1 MILNDKVYLGD
12 TLLDLGEANGVT
24 LEYSISDP
32 ADMAA
37 IFTPGSWTVN
47 LPKSAVNLQ
56 AFGFMTEPGSTTD
69 APHKEHPCMVIR
81 NGVPLFDSG
90 KLTVIDVTDTI
101 NVVITWNTNE
111 RLTELSG
118 RKLRDLAITKVMRW
132 DPATFEASEDND
144 FKWVAETGYKQAG
157 ADGIMNYNARGF
169 RPAVKASYLL
179 AALLPGLTIGQAY
192 WNRLENVWLM
202 LPTTN
207 GNDTIDAALTY
218 RGYGAYSNYV
228 PVLNVRDVMRNFKEY
243 GTISATYDL
252 LINQSSP
259 SNPFSGLYI
268 PKDGRY
274 RIFGYIRTSSSAGGS
289 ELYNGKFRLMLNL
302 SYDRDENGALV
313 ENYENLYYS
322 EYPINSNNVFDVT
335 VDLQAGDV
343 VTIFNSY
350 QLTNATISGDIAID
364 LNEVATENTDTGY
377 LLDYP
382 IRENLPDVGCIE
394 FITALFSM
402 VALQAQTSGTAVK
415 VFSIDDVIGA
425 TDAIDISPYIN
436 DRDSR
441 QLEYSHGLT
450 ADNVLS
456 YVDETDAIHFAANTY
471 NKTVNKV
478 VELPFASG
486 RDMALYRRDEDGRF
500 EFVGE
505 DTAMALARSG
515 TASIRVV
522 NDHINDIFTRTV
534 TVSVFGFGGL
544 DWATLYGTYWQG
556 YKGVFADNQRVVKYN
571 AVIPESFV
579 RTLDFSKPVHDGVN
593 RYLLMKVSEYTYTG
607 ACTLMM
613 ALLDGVEVSGG
624 VLENVILA
632 DVAVPLLFD
641 VNVEA
646 LYNPSLV
653 GTGKLIRELTE
664 TVGALPAGAEI
675 AVDLGTGEAKK
686 WKPTFHD
693 HPNKAV
699 IDSLTQGHLD
709 VLSHFSVEEGR
720 IKVNTDL
727 WSTGEVSAYGA
738 GTGTGGGT
746 VGSLGGLANVGLW
759 ADEVPASDRIMVQL
773 AGATHWSSMLLSE
786 IVGLDTVAL
795 GAYLSTNNYAT
806 QSYVST
812 KIAELVGTAPTTLD
826 TLNELAAALGNDPN
840 FATSMSTLIG
850 TKWTQDNTKI
860 ANWDSA
866 YNALHSHANK
876 TELDGITSTLIN
888 NWNLAFTNNHTHPNK
903 TIIDSLTQANLDV
916 LAKLSIVDGNLKV
929 DTNLW
934 STGEVSAYGAGIGTG
949 GGGLIT
955 SVLGSAGLGG
965 SYLDSDLTNTFN
977 AYTINLINTNL
988 TGALGRIGALETSTP
1003 NVSWGTPTA
1012 QYSPLTINSVTRNLS
1027 VDGHT
1032 HSSFLDLELKNI
1044 QGGDINHRLELGYSG
1059 RDYINW
1065 YEYGGLWK
1073 FIQRQ
1078 GSIETELLQINPVN
1092 ILYKGNA
1099 IWHAGNDGAGS
1110 GLDADLL
1117 RGVAPSN
1124 LAVLSA
1130 TKLATSRTIWGQSFN
1145 GEWDVSGAITGA
1157 TTGSFSSSVSAPLF
1171 DTSNGSLF
1179 SNPFWGTLIKLGS
1192 GISFDLGVVD
1202 SLANAIAGVPTG
1214 TNNFYFVGNVGIGT
1228 SSPSY
1233 KLDVNGTLRTTGA
1246 AYLNSTLAVT
1256 GTSTLTGLLTANGGI
1271 NATTGTFSSYVTAQR
1286 FYTGYDSGQA
1296 NSISCSNWFRS
1307 NGSSGWYNDTYGAGI
1322 NSDTANIVRTYSTNK
1337 FKVYNTESDSIGTNG
1352 GIVAKSVG
1360 NDYNVAAFQ
1369 ALGNGSANTVF
1380 PTIGFHQPGLYASS
1394 IQLRSGGNFYF
1405 YQQGASGLA
1414 NINAQVGTFSSD
1426 VNSNGSGNFA
1436 VNVSAGNAL
1445 FATGRI
1451 FTGFDANIP
1460 NSISCSNWFRSS
1472 GATGWYNDTYGGG
1485 VYMDDATYVKV
1496 YGSKSFWVNGNIVA
1510 TGEVTAYSASDLR
1523 LKTEVTTLKDSL
1535 RIIELLNPVSY
1546 KWNSTAKELNP
1557 LKSSETDYGL
1567 IAQELECVMPELVH
1581 SIYDG
1586 QYKSV
1591 DYIKIMP
1598 HLICAIK
1605 QLKMEIDNLKKTYY

>member
-47 LPKSAVNLQ
+47 LPKSAVNLR

-132 DPATFEASEDND
+132 DPSTFETSEDND

-207 GNDTIDAALTY
+207 GNEDIDAALTY
-218 RGYGAYSNYV
+218 RGYGAYSNYD

-243 GTISATYDL
+243 GTIAATYDL

-478 VELPFASG
+478 VELPFSSG

-515 TASIRVV
+515 TASIRVI
-522 NDHINDIFTRTV
+522 NDHISDSTTRTV

-571 AVIPESFV
+571 AVLPESFV

-613 ALLDGVEVSGG
+613 AMLDGVEVAGG
-624 VLENVILA
+624 PLENVILA
-632 DVAVPLLFD
+632 DVAVPLLFN

-693 HPNKAV
+693 HSNKAFLDLIDQGLSKTSDVVHNSV
-699 IDSLTQGHLD
+699 ICPGAVVAGALNGTPPDDLPVATGLLYGVVKLD
-709 VLSHFSVEEGR
+709 DVTIKLNTITGKIYAVASGGTSVTWGTEVAGQSVEL
-720 IKVNTDL
+720 N
-727 WSTGEVSAYGA
+727 
-738 GTGTGGGT
+738 
-746 VGSLGGLANVGLW
+746 VGSVIKSLA
-759 ADEVPASDRIMVQL
+759 L
-773 AGATHWSSMLLSE
+773 A
-786 IVGLDTVAL
+786 
-795 GAYLSTNNYAT
+795 
-806 QSYVST
+806 
-812 KIAELVGTAPTTLD
+812 
-826 TLNELAAALGNDPN
+826 
-840 FATSMSTLIG
+840 
-850 TKWTQDNTKI
+850 
-860 ANWDSA
+860 
-866 YNALHSHANK
+866 
-876 TELDGITSTLIN
+876 
-888 NWNLAFTNNHTHPNK
+888 
-903 TIIDSLTQANLDV
+903 
-916 LAKLSIVDGNLKV
+916 
-929 DTNLW
+929 
-934 STGEVSAYGAGIGTG
+934 
-949 GGGLIT
+949 
-955 SVLGSAGLGG
+955 
-965 SYLDSDLTNTFN
+965 
-977 AYTINLINTNL
+977 
-988 TGALGRIGALETSTP
+988 
-1003 NVSWGTPTA
+1003 
-1012 QYSPLTINSVTRNLS
+1012 
-1027 VDGHT
+1027 GHT
-1032 HSSFLDLELKNI
+1032 HSQYLTAITKTMVEAVLTGIITSHQHNYLPIN
-1044 QGGDINHRLELGYSG
+1044 GGNLTGPL
-1059 RDYINW
+1059 
-1065 YEYGGLWK
+1065 
-1073 FIQRQ
+1073 
-1078 GSIETELLQINPVN
+1078 T
-1092 ILYKGNA
+1092 ILTHTA
-1099 IWHAGNDGAGS
+1099 WHAGNDGTGS

-1117 RGVAPSN
+1117 DGQHGSFYFNRNTLFNANNVDYNAVNYEIGHGVTTQPIHLPN
-1124 LAVLSA
+1124 Y
-1130 TKLATSRTIWGQSFN
+1130 
-1145 GEWDVSGAITGA
+1145 TGA
-1157 TTGSFSSSVSAPLF
+1157 VNAP
-1171 DTSNGSLF
+1171 
-1179 SNPFWGTLIKLGS
+1179 
-1192 GISFDLGVVD
+1192 
-1202 SLANAIAGVPTG
+1202 
-1214 TNNFYFVGNVGIGT
+1214 
-1228 SSPSY
+1228 
-1233 KLDVNGTLRTTGA
+1233 
-1246 AYLNSTLAVT
+1246 
-1256 GTSTLTGLLTANGGI
+1256 
-1271 NATTGTFSSYVTAQR
+1271 FSSYGQMIHFDGNSFFPFRIA
-1286 FYTGYDSGQA
+1286 FDYTGRMFFQGAGYKPNGPY
-1296 NSISCSNWFRS
+1296 NYS
-1307 NGSSGWYNDTYGAGI
+1307 NGTPWLEFFHSGNSNKKTVDWSAKNVYATGVYSDGPVVAGALNGTPPDDLPVATSSLFGVVKTGLSLNNNAGVVNLNGRHYTTTTLYSDSAVRDITAEIPIGAGSLLHTEAMSLQLPFLPSSTTKTVTGNILI
-1322 NSDTANIVRTYSTNK
+1322 NPTTWAGTGLNVTFLN
-1337 FKVYNTESDSIGTNG
+1337 NGTNY
-1352 GIVAKSVG
+1352 VAFITNYS
-1360 NDYNVAAFQ
+1360 
-1369 ALGNGSANTVF
+1369 GS
-1380 PTIGFHQPGLYASS
+1380 TI
-1394 IQLRSGGNFYF
+1394 
-1405 YQQGASGLA
+1405 
-1414 NINAQVGTFSSD
+1414 T
-1426 VNSNGSGNFA
+1426 
-1436 VNVSAGNAL
+1436 
-1445 FATGRI
+1445 
-1451 FTGFDANIP
+1451 
-1460 NSISCSNWFRSS
+1460 
-1472 GATGWYNDTYGGG
+1472 
-1485 VYMDDATYVKV
+1485 
-1496 YGSKSFWVNGNIVA
+1496 
-1510 TGEVTAYSASDLR
+1510 
-1523 LKTEVTTLKDSL
+1523 KD
-1535 RIIELLNPVSY
+1535 
-1546 KWNSTAKELNP
+1546 
-1557 LKSSETDYGL
+1557 G
-1567 IAQELECVMPELVH
+1567 
-1581 SIYDG
+1581 
-1586 QYKSV
+1586 
-1591 DYIKIMP
+1591 IKITVM
-1598 HLICAIK
+1598 AK
-1605 QLKMEIDNLKKTYY
+1605 QTV

>member
-1 MILNDKVYLGD
+1 MIINDKVYLGD

-90 KLTVIDVTDTI
+90 KLTVIDVTDNI

-132 DPATFEASEDND
+132 DPATFETSEDND

-157 ADGIMNYNARGF
+157 RDGIMNYNARGF

-179 AALLPGLTIGQAY
+179 AALLPGLTIGQTY
-192 WNRLENVWLM
+192 WNRFENVWFM

-207 GNDTIDAALTY
+207 GNDAIDAALTY
-218 RGYGAYSNYV
+218 RGYGAYSNYD

-243 GTISATYDL
+243 GTIATTYDL

-259 SNPFSGLYI
+259 TNPFSGLYI

-274 RIFGYIRTSSSAGGS
+274 RIFGYLRTSSSAGGS

-335 VDLQAGDV
+335 ADLQAGDV

-522 NDHINDIFTRTV
+522 NDHISDSATRTV

-571 AVIPESFV
+571 AVLPESFV

-613 ALLDGVEVSGG
+613 AMLDGVEVAGG
-624 VLENVILA
+624 PLENVILA
-632 DVAVPLLFD
+632 DVAVPLLFN

-693 HPNKAV
+693 HSNKAFLDLIDQGLSKTSDVVHNSV
-699 IDSLTQGHLD
+699 ICPGPVVAGALNGIAPDDLPVATGLLYGVVKLD
-709 VLSHFSVEEGR
+709 DVTIKLNTVTGKIYAVASGGTSVSWGAEVAGQSVELNVGSA
-720 IKVNTDL
+720 IKSLALAGHTHSQYLTAITKAMVEAVL
-727 WSTGEVSAYGA
+727 TGNITTHTHSQYLLSSAY
-738 GTGTGGGT
+738 
-746 VGSLGGLANVGLW
+746 
-759 ADEVPASDRIMVQL
+759 
-773 AGATHWSSMLLSE
+773 
-786 IVGLDTVAL
+786 
-795 GAYLSTNNYAT
+795 
-806 QSYVST
+806 
-812 KIAELVGTAPTTLD
+812 TA
-826 TLNELAAALGNDPN
+826 A
-840 FATSMSTLIG
+840 
-850 TKWTQDNTKI
+850 
-860 ANWDSA
+860 
-866 YNALHSHANK
+866 
-876 TELDGITSTLIN
+876 
-888 NWNLAFTNNHTHPNK
+888 
-903 TIIDSLTQANLDV
+903 DV
-916 LAKLSIVDGNLKV
+916 LAKM
-929 DTNLW
+929 
-934 STGEVSAYGAGIGTG
+934 
-949 GGGLIT
+949 
-955 SVLGSAGLGG
+955 
-965 SYLDSDLTNTFN
+965 LT
-977 AYTINLINTNL
+977 
-988 TGALGRIGALETSTP
+988 
-1003 NVSWGTPTA
+1003 V
-1012 QYSPLTINSVTRNLS
+1012 
-1027 VDGHT
+1027 
-1032 HSSFLDLELKNI
+1032 
-1044 QGGDINHRLELGYSG
+1044 
-1059 RDYINW
+1059 
-1065 YEYGGLWK
+1065 
-1073 FIQRQ
+1073 
-1078 GSIETELLQINPVN
+1078 
-1092 ILYKGNA
+1092 
-1099 IWHAGNDGAGS
+1099 DGAGS
-1110 GLDADLL
+1110 GLDADTLDTYHITSLL
-1117 RGVAPSN
+1117 RNAGSVFNQNANLIDIMTSAYFQSGGTNLPVGHGNGWVQTFNESQIFIGNSLNEIWYRKSRTDTWYKLWTSLNSN
-1124 LAVLSA
+1124 LKTVDWNAKDLKCVNTIADGAVVAGALNG
-1130 TKLATSRTIWGQSFN
+1130 TLPNDLPVATSSVFG
-1145 GEWDVSGAITGA
+1145 VVKTGA
-1157 TTGSFSSSVSAPLF
+1157 SINNNAGLVNINGRHYTTVTTYTDSAVREITAEIALGTGSMANGTLDQIQLSFAPL
-1171 DTSNGSLF
+1171 TTTRGL
-1179 SNPFWGTLIKLGS
+1179 T
-1192 GISFDLGVVD
+1192 
-1202 SLANAIAGVPTG
+1202 ANVIATNTG
-1214 TNNFYFVGNVGIGT
+1214 VGIGL
-1228 SSPSY
+1228 
-1233 KLDVNGTLRTTGA
+1233 KLSFRKD
-1246 AYLNSTLAVT
+1246 T
-1256 GTSTLTGLLTANGGI
+1256 GTGRWYI
-1271 NATTGTFSSYVTAQR
+1271 M
-1286 FYTGYDSGQA
+1286 
-1296 NSISCSNWFRS
+1296 I
-1307 NGSSGWYNDTYGAGI
+1307 YND
-1322 NSDTANIVRTYSTNK
+1322 
-1337 FKVYNTESDSIGTNG
+1337 
-1352 GIVAKSVG
+1352 
-1360 NDYNVAAFQ
+1360 
-1369 ALGNGSANTVF
+1369 
-1380 PTIGFHQPGLYASS
+1380 
-1394 IQLRSGGNFYF
+1394 
-1405 YQQGASGLA
+1405 
-1414 NINAQVGTFSSD
+1414 
-1426 VNSNGSGNFA
+1426 
-1436 VNVSAGNAL
+1436 
-1445 FATGRI
+1445 
-1451 FTGFDANIP
+1451 
-1460 NSISCSNWFRSS
+1460 S
-1472 GATGWYNDTYGGG
+1472 GATITRDG
-1485 VYMDDATYVKV
+1485 
-1496 YGSKSFWVNGNIVA
+1496 I
-1510 TGEVTAYSASDLR
+1510 
-1523 LKTEVTTLKDSL
+1523 
-1535 RIIELLNPVSY
+1535 LL
-1546 KWNSTAKELNP
+1546 
-1557 LKSSETDYGL
+1557 
-1567 IAQELECVMPELVH
+1567 
-1581 SIYDG
+1581 SIRG
-1586 QYKSV
+1586 QQTV
-1591 DYIKIMP
+1591 
-1598 HLICAIK
+1598 
-1605 QLKMEIDNLKKTYY
+1605 

>member
-179 AALLPGLTIGQAY
+179 AALLPGLTIGQTY

-218 RGYGAYSNYV
+218 RGYGAYSNYD

-289 ELYNGKFRLMLNL
+289 ELYNGKFRLMLSL
-302 SYDRDENGALV
+302 SYDRDENGVLV

-364 LNEVATENTDTGY
+364 LNEVATENADTGY

-415 VFSIDDVIGA
+415 VFSIDDVISA

-522 NDHINDIFTRTV
+522 NDHISDSTTRTV
-534 TVSVFGFGGL
+534 TVSVFGSGGL

-613 ALLDGVEVSGG
+613 ALLDGVEVAGG
-624 VLENVILA
+624 PLENVILA
-632 DVAVPLLFD
+632 DVAVPLLFN

-646 LYNPSLV
+646 LYNSSLV

-664 TVGALPAGAEI
+664 TVGVLPAGAEI

-693 HPNKAV
+693 HSNKAFLDLIDQGLSKTSDVVHNSV
-699 IDSLTQGHLD
+699 ICPGPVVAGALNGIAPDDLPVATGLLYGVVKLD
-709 VLSHFSVEEGR
+709 DVTIKLNTVTGKIYSV
-720 IKVNTDL
+720 
-727 WSTGEVSAYGA
+727 A
-738 GTGTGGGT
+738 TGG
-746 VGSLGGLANVGLW
+746 
-759 ADEVPASDRIMVQL
+759 
-773 AGATHWSSMLLSE
+773 
-786 IVGLDTVAL
+786 
-795 GAYLSTNNYAT
+795 
-806 QSYVST
+806 
-812 KIAELVGTAPTTLD
+812 
-826 TLNELAAALGNDPN
+826 
-840 FATSMSTLIG
+840 TS
-850 TKWTQDNTKI
+850 
-860 ANWDSA
+860 
-866 YNALHSHANK
+866 
-876 TELDGITSTLIN
+876 
-888 NWNLAFTNNHTHPNK
+888 
-903 TIIDSLTQANLDV
+903 
-916 LAKLSIVDGNLKV
+916 
-929 DTNLW
+929 
-934 STGEVSAYGAGIGTG
+934 
-949 GGGLIT
+949 
-955 SVLGSAGLGG
+955 
-965 SYLDSDLTNTFN
+965 
-977 AYTINLINTNL
+977 
-988 TGALGRIGALETSTP
+988 
-1003 NVSWGTPTA
+1003 VSWGSEVA
-1012 QYSPLTINSVTRNLS
+1012 GQSVELNVGS
-1027 VDGHT
+1027 VIKSLALAGHT
-1032 HSSFLDLELKNI
+1032 HSQYLTAITKTMVEAVLTGIITSHQHNYLPIN
-1044 QGGDINHRLELGYSG
+1044 GGNLTGPL
-1059 RDYINW
+1059 
-1065 YEYGGLWK
+1065 
-1073 FIQRQ
+1073 
-1078 GSIETELLQINPVN
+1078 T
-1092 ILYKGNA
+1092 ILTHTA
-1099 IWHAGNDGAGS
+1099 WHAGNDGTGS
-1110 GLDADLL
+1110 GLDADTLDTYHETSFPRIISTSNNLNSITRTGMYIVSDGAYNIPSGATALGAHVVHYNWDANAAVQMYYNWADDRVWTRRKIGSSVWNGWILL
-1117 RGVAPSN
+1117 WNSSNSN
-1124 LAVLSA
+1124 LKTVDWNAKNVYA
-1130 TKLATSRTIWGQSFN
+1130 TGVYSDGPVVAGALNGTPPDDLPVATSSLFGVIKTGLSLHNNAGVVNLN
-1145 GEWDVSGAITGA
+1145 GRHYTTTTLYSDSAVRDITAEIALG
-1157 TTGSFSSSVSAPLF
+1157 TGSMANGTLDQIQLSFAPL
-1171 DTSNGSLF
+1171 TTTRGL
-1179 SNPFWGTLIKLGS
+1179 T
-1192 GISFDLGVVD
+1192 
-1202 SLANAIAGVPTG
+1202 ANVIATNTG
-1214 TNNFYFVGNVGIGT
+1214 VGIGL
-1228 SSPSY
+1228 
-1233 KLDVNGTLRTTGA
+1233 KLSFRKDTGTGRWYIMIYNDSGA
-1246 AYLNSTLAVT
+1246 AVT
-1256 GTSTLTGLLTANGGI
+1256 RDGILLSI
-1271 NATTGTFSSYVTAQR
+1271 R
-1286 FYTGYDSGQA
+1286 GQ
-1296 NSISCSNWFRS
+1296 
-1307 NGSSGWYNDTYGAGI
+1307 
-1322 NSDTANIVRTYSTNK
+1322 
-1337 FKVYNTESDSIGTNG
+1337 
-1352 GIVAKSVG
+1352 
-1360 NDYNVAAFQ
+1360 Q
-1369 ALGNGSANTVF
+1369 TV
-1380 PTIGFHQPGLYASS
+1380 
-1394 IQLRSGGNFYF
+1394 
-1405 YQQGASGLA
+1405 
-1414 NINAQVGTFSSD
+1414 
-1426 VNSNGSGNFA
+1426 
-1436 VNVSAGNAL
+1436 
-1445 FATGRI
+1445 
-1451 FTGFDANIP
+1451 
-1460 NSISCSNWFRSS
+1460 
-1472 GATGWYNDTYGGG
+1472 
-1485 VYMDDATYVKV
+1485 
-1496 YGSKSFWVNGNIVA
+1496 
-1510 TGEVTAYSASDLR
+1510 
-1523 LKTEVTTLKDSL
+1523 
-1535 RIIELLNPVSY
+1535 
-1546 KWNSTAKELNP
+1546 
-1557 LKSSETDYGL
+1557 
-1567 IAQELECVMPELVH
+1567 
-1581 SIYDG
+1581 
-1586 QYKSV
+1586 
-1591 DYIKIMP
+1591 
-1598 HLICAIK
+1598 
-1605 QLKMEIDNLKKTYY
+1605 

>member
-1 MILNDKVYLGD
+1 MILNDKVYIGD

-24 LEYSISDP
+24 LEYAISDP

-90 KLTVIDVTDTI
+90 KLTIIDVTDTI

-144 FKWVAETGYKQAG
+144 FKWVTETGYKQAG

-179 AALLPGLTIGQAY
+179 AALLPGLTIGQTY
-192 WNRLENVWLM
+192 WNRLENIWLM

-218 RGYGAYSNYV
+218 RGYGAYSNYD
-228 PVLNVRDVMRNFKEY
+228 PVLNVRDVMRNFKQY
-243 GTISATYDL
+243 GTIAATYDL

-415 VFSIDDVIGA
+415 VFSIDDVISA

-436 DRDSR
+436 DRNGR

-456 YVDETDAIHFAANTY
+456 YADETDAIHFAANTY

-505 DTAMALARSG
+505 DTAMALAHSG
-515 TASIRVV
+515 TASIRVI
-522 NDHINDIFTRTV
+522 NDHISDSTTRTV

-544 DWATLYGTYWQG
+544 DWATLYGTFWQG

-571 AVIPESFV
+571 AVVPESFV

-593 RYLLMKVSEYTYTG
+593 RYLLMTVSDYTYTG

-613 ALLDGVEVSGG
+613 ALLDGVVVAGG
-624 VLENVILA
+624 PLENVILA
-632 DVAVPLLFD
+632 DVAVPLLFN

-693 HPNKAV
+693 HPNKPFLDLIDQGLSKTSDVVHNSVICPGAV
-699 IDSLTQGHLD
+699 VAGALNGTPPDDLPVATGSLYGVVKLD
-709 VLSHFSVEEGR
+709 DVTIKLNTVTGKIYSVASGGTSVTWGTEVAGQSVEL
-720 IKVNTDL
+720 N
-727 WSTGEVSAYGA
+727 
-738 GTGTGGGT
+738 
-746 VGSLGGLANVGLW
+746 VGSVIKSLA
-759 ADEVPASDRIMVQL
+759 L
-773 AGATHWSSMLLSE
+773 A
-786 IVGLDTVAL
+786 
-795 GAYLSTNNYAT
+795 
-806 QSYVST
+806 
-812 KIAELVGTAPTTLD
+812 
-826 TLNELAAALGNDPN
+826 
-840 FATSMSTLIG
+840 
-850 TKWTQDNTKI
+850 
-860 ANWDSA
+860 
-866 YNALHSHANK
+866 
-876 TELDGITSTLIN
+876 
-888 NWNLAFTNNHTHPNK
+888 
-903 TIIDSLTQANLDV
+903 
-916 LAKLSIVDGNLKV
+916 
-929 DTNLW
+929 
-934 STGEVSAYGAGIGTG
+934 
-949 GGGLIT
+949 
-955 SVLGSAGLGG
+955 
-965 SYLDSDLTNTFN
+965 
-977 AYTINLINTNL
+977 
-988 TGALGRIGALETSTP
+988 
-1003 NVSWGTPTA
+1003 
-1012 QYSPLTINSVTRNLS
+1012 
-1027 VDGHT
+1027 GHT
-1032 HSSFLDLELKNI
+1032 HSQYLTAITKAMVEAVLTGIITSHQHNYMPI
-1044 QGGDINHRLELGYSG
+1044 SGGNFTNPITVLGHTVW
-1059 RDYINW
+1059 N
-1065 YEYGGLWK
+1065 
-1073 FIQRQ
+1073 
-1078 GSIETELLQINPVN
+1078 
-1092 ILYKGNA
+1092 
-1099 IWHAGNDGAGS
+1099 AGNDGSGS
-1110 GLDADLL
+1110 GLDADTLDTYHETAFPRIMSTSTNLNDLSRTGMYTVSNGAYNIPSGATALGAHVVHYDWDANAAVQMYYNWADDRVWTRRKIGSSVWNGWILL
-1117 RGVAPSN
+1117 WNASNSN
-1124 LAVLSA
+1124 LKTVDWAAKNVYATGVYSDGAVTAGAANGTPPDDLPV
-1130 TKLATSRTIWGQSFN
+1130 ATSSVYGVVKIDGTTIKIDAN
-1145 GEWDVSGAITGA
+1145 GRIYAGIVNINGRHYTTTTVYSDSAVREITAELALG
-1157 TTGSFSSSVSAPLF
+1157 TGSMA
-1171 DTSNGSLF
+1171 
-1179 SNPFWGTLIKLGS
+1179 
-1192 GISFDLGVVD
+1192 
-1202 SLANAIAGVPTG
+1202 
-1214 TNNFYFVGNVGIGT
+1214 
-1228 SSPSY
+1228 
-1233 KLDVNGTLRTTGA
+1233 NGTLDQIQLSFAPLTTTRG
-1246 AYLNSTLAVT
+1246 
-1256 GTSTLTGLLTANGGI
+1256 LTANVI
-1271 NATTGTFSSYVTAQR
+1271 ATNTGAGMGLKLSFRKDAGVGRWYIMI
-1286 FYTGYDSGQA
+1286 YNDSGA
-1296 NSISCSNWFRS
+1296 AVTRDGILISIR
-1307 NGSSGWYNDTYGAGI
+1307 G
-1322 NSDTANIVRTYSTNK
+1322 
-1337 FKVYNTESDSIGTNG
+1337 
-1352 GIVAKSVG
+1352 
-1360 NDYNVAAFQ
+1360 Q
-1369 ALGNGSANTVF
+1369 Q
-1380 PTIGFHQPGLYASS
+1380 TI
-1394 IQLRSGGNFYF
+1394 
-1405 YQQGASGLA
+1405 
-1414 NINAQVGTFSSD
+1414 
-1426 VNSNGSGNFA
+1426 
-1436 VNVSAGNAL
+1436 
-1445 FATGRI
+1445 
-1451 FTGFDANIP
+1451 
-1460 NSISCSNWFRSS
+1460 
-1472 GATGWYNDTYGGG
+1472 
-1485 VYMDDATYVKV
+1485 
-1496 YGSKSFWVNGNIVA
+1496 
-1510 TGEVTAYSASDLR
+1510 
-1523 LKTEVTTLKDSL
+1523 
-1535 RIIELLNPVSY
+1535 
-1546 KWNSTAKELNP
+1546 
-1557 LKSSETDYGL
+1557 
-1567 IAQELECVMPELVH
+1567 
-1581 SIYDG
+1581 
-1586 QYKSV
+1586 
-1591 DYIKIMP
+1591 
-1598 HLICAIK
+1598 
-1605 QLKMEIDNLKKTYY
+1605 

>member
-132 DPATFEASEDND
+132 DPATFETSEDND

-179 AALLPGLTIGQAY
+179 AALLPGLTIGQTY

-218 RGYGAYSNYV
+218 RGYGAYSNYD
-228 PVLNVRDVMRNFKEY
+228 PVLNVRDVMRNFKQY

-522 NDHINDIFTRTV
+522 NDHISDSATRTV

-613 ALLDGVEVSGG
+613 ALLDGVEVAGG
-624 VLENVILA
+624 PLENVILA
-632 DVAVPLLFD
+632 DVAVPLLFN

-693 HPNKAV
+693 HSNKAFLDLIDQGLSKTSDVVHNSV
-699 IDSLTQGHLD
+699 ICPGPVVAGALNGIAPDDLPVATGLLYGVVKLDDVTIKLNTLTGKIYA
-709 VLSHFSVEEGR
+709 VAS
-720 IKVNTDL
+720 
-727 WSTGEVSAYGA
+727 
-738 GTGTGGGT
+738 GGT
-746 VGSLGGLANVGLW
+746 S
-759 ADEVPASDRIMVQL
+759 
-773 AGATHWSSMLLSE
+773 
-786 IVGLDTVAL
+786 
-795 GAYLSTNNYAT
+795 
-806 QSYVST
+806 
-812 KIAELVGTAPTTLD
+812 
-826 TLNELAAALGNDPN
+826 
-840 FATSMSTLIG
+840 
-850 TKWTQDNTKI
+850 
-860 ANWDSA
+860 
-866 YNALHSHANK
+866 
-876 TELDGITSTLIN
+876 
-888 NWNLAFTNNHTHPNK
+888 
-903 TIIDSLTQANLDV
+903 
-916 LAKLSIVDGNLKV
+916 
-929 DTNLW
+929 
-934 STGEVSAYGAGIGTG
+934 
-949 GGGLIT
+949 
-955 SVLGSAGLGG
+955 
-965 SYLDSDLTNTFN
+965 
-977 AYTINLINTNL
+977 
-988 TGALGRIGALETSTP
+988 
-1003 NVSWGTPTA
+1003 VSWGTEVAGQTVE
-1012 QYSPLTINSVTRNLS
+1012 LNVGSVIKSLALA
-1027 VDGHT
+1027 GHT
-1032 HSSFLDLELKNI
+1032 HSQYLTAITKAMVEAVLTGIITSHQHNYLPIN
-1044 QGGDINHRLELGYSG
+1044 GGNLTGPL
-1059 RDYINW
+1059 
-1065 YEYGGLWK
+1065 
-1073 FIQRQ
+1073 
-1078 GSIETELLQINPVN
+1078 T
-1092 ILYKGNA
+1092 ILTHTA
-1099 IWHAGNDGAGS
+1099 WHAGNDGTGS

-1117 RGVAPSN
+1117 DGLQKDAYMRYEGWINNPGYNANTMAGNTMGFTYANNAPYVGPIINIESGGYNLEINAQYNNDSLIAYRVKNADSGTWNTWRSFYNSANANSKTIDWNAKDLKCVNTIADGAVVAGALNGTPPDD
-1124 LAVLSA
+1124 LPV
-1130 TKLATSRTIWGQSFN
+1130 ATSSLFGVIKTGLSLRNNAGVVNLN
-1145 GEWDVSGAITGA
+1145 GRHYTTTTVYTDSAVREITAEIALG
-1157 TTGSFSSSVSAPLF
+1157 TGSMA
-1171 DTSNGSLF
+1171 
-1179 SNPFWGTLIKLGS
+1179 
-1192 GISFDLGVVD
+1192 
-1202 SLANAIAGVPTG
+1202 
-1214 TNNFYFVGNVGIGT
+1214 
-1228 SSPSY
+1228 
-1233 KLDVNGTLRTTGA
+1233 NGTLDQIQLSFAPLTTTRG
-1246 AYLNSTLAVT
+1246 
-1256 GTSTLTGLLTANGGI
+1256 LTANVI
-1271 NATTGTFSSYVTAQR
+1271 ATDTGAGMGLKLSFRKDAG
-1286 FYTGYDSGQA
+1286 TGRWYIMIYNDSGA
-1296 NSISCSNWFRS
+1296 SVTRDGILLSIR
-1307 NGSSGWYNDTYGAGI
+1307 G
-1322 NSDTANIVRTYSTNK
+1322 
-1337 FKVYNTESDSIGTNG
+1337 
-1352 GIVAKSVG
+1352 
-1360 NDYNVAAFQ
+1360 Q
-1369 ALGNGSANTVF
+1369 Q
-1380 PTIGFHQPGLYASS
+1380 TI
-1394 IQLRSGGNFYF
+1394 
-1405 YQQGASGLA
+1405 
-1414 NINAQVGTFSSD
+1414 
-1426 VNSNGSGNFA
+1426 
-1436 VNVSAGNAL
+1436 
-1445 FATGRI
+1445 
-1451 FTGFDANIP
+1451 
-1460 NSISCSNWFRSS
+1460 
-1472 GATGWYNDTYGGG
+1472 
-1485 VYMDDATYVKV
+1485 
-1496 YGSKSFWVNGNIVA
+1496 
-1510 TGEVTAYSASDLR
+1510 
-1523 LKTEVTTLKDSL
+1523 
-1535 RIIELLNPVSY
+1535 
-1546 KWNSTAKELNP
+1546 
-1557 LKSSETDYGL
+1557 
-1567 IAQELECVMPELVH
+1567 
-1581 SIYDG
+1581 
-1586 QYKSV
+1586 
-1591 DYIKIMP
+1591 
-1598 HLICAIK
+1598 
-1605 QLKMEIDNLKKTYY
+1605 

>member
-12 TLLDLGEANGVT
+12 MLLDLGEANGVT

-132 DPATFEASEDND
+132 DPATFETSEDND
-144 FKWVAETGYKQAG
+144 FKWVTETGYKQAG

-169 RPAVKASYLL
+169 RPAVKTSYLL
-179 AALLPGLTIGQAY
+179 ASLLPGLTIGQTY

-218 RGYGAYSNYV
+218 RGYGAYSNYD
-228 PVLNVRDVMRNFKEY
+228 PVLNVRDVMRNFKQY

-274 RIFGYIRTSSSAGGS
+274 RIFGYIRTSSSAGGA

-364 LNEVATENTDTGY
+364 LNEVATENADTGY

-394 FITALFSM
+394 FITAMFSM

-415 VFSIDDVIGA
+415 VFSIDDVISA

-456 YVDETDAIHFAANTY
+456 YADETDAIHFAANTY

-522 NDHINDIFTRTV
+522 NDHISDSTTRTV

-613 ALLDGVEVSGG
+613 ALLDGVEVAGG
-624 VLENVILA
+624 PLENVILA

-646 LYNPSLV
+646 LYNPSLI

-693 HPNKAV
+693 HSNKAFLDLIDQGLSKTSDVVHNSV
-699 IDSLTQGHLD
+699 ICPGAVVAGALNGIAPDDLPVATGLLYGVVKLD
-709 VLSHFSVEEGR
+709 DVTIKLNTVTGKIYSVA
-720 IKVNTDL
+720 
-727 WSTGEVSAYGA
+727 S
-738 GTGTGGGT
+738 GGT
-746 VGSLGGLANVGLW
+746 S
-759 ADEVPASDRIMVQL
+759 
-773 AGATHWSSMLLSE
+773 
-786 IVGLDTVAL
+786 
-795 GAYLSTNNYAT
+795 
-806 QSYVST
+806 
-812 KIAELVGTAPTTLD
+812 
-826 TLNELAAALGNDPN
+826 
-840 FATSMSTLIG
+840 
-850 TKWTQDNTKI
+850 
-860 ANWDSA
+860 
-866 YNALHSHANK
+866 
-876 TELDGITSTLIN
+876 
-888 NWNLAFTNNHTHPNK
+888 
-903 TIIDSLTQANLDV
+903 
-916 LAKLSIVDGNLKV
+916 
-929 DTNLW
+929 
-934 STGEVSAYGAGIGTG
+934 
-949 GGGLIT
+949 
-955 SVLGSAGLGG
+955 
-965 SYLDSDLTNTFN
+965 
-977 AYTINLINTNL
+977 
-988 TGALGRIGALETSTP
+988 
-1003 NVSWGTPTA
+1003 VSWGA
-1012 QYSPLTINSVTRNLS
+1012 EVAGQSVELNVGS
-1027 VDGHT
+1027 VIKSLALAGHT
-1032 HSSFLDLELKNI
+1032 HSQYLTAITKTMVEAVLTGTITSHQHNYMPLS
-1044 QGGDINHRLELGYSG
+1044 GGNFTNPITVLGHTV
-1059 RDYINW
+1059 W
-1065 YEYGGLWK
+1065 
-1073 FIQRQ
+1073 
-1078 GSIETELLQINPVN
+1078 T
-1092 ILYKGNA
+1092 
-1099 IWHAGNDGAGS
+1099 AGNDGAGS
-1110 GLDADLL
+1110 GLDADMLDGQQGDSYY
-1117 RGVAPSN
+1117 RIN
-1124 LAVLSA
+1124 L
-1130 TKLATSRTIWGQSFN
+1130 G
-1145 GEWDVSGAITGA
+1145 
-1157 TTGSFSSSVSAPLF
+1157 
-1171 DTSNGSLF
+1171 
-1179 SNPFWGTLIKLGS
+1179 NPT
-1192 GISFDLGVVD
+1192 D
-1202 SLANAIAGVPTG
+1202 NA
-1214 TNNFYFVGNVGIGT
+1214 
-1228 SSPSY
+1228 
-1233 KLDVNGTLRTTGA
+1233 
-1246 AYLNSTLAVT
+1246 
-1256 GTSTLTGLLTANGGI
+1256 GLLPNGLQYI
-1271 NATTGTFSSYVTAQR
+1271 
-1286 FYTGYDSGQA
+1286 
-1296 NSISCSNWFRS
+1296 
-1307 NGSSGWYNDTYGAGI
+1307 
-1322 NSDTANIVRTYSTNK
+1322 
-1337 FKVYNTESDSIGTNG
+1337 
-1352 GIVAKSVG
+1352 
-1360 NDYNVAAFQ
+1360 
-1369 ALGNGSANTVF
+1369 
-1380 PTIGFHQPGLYASS
+1380 
-1394 IQLRSGGNFYF
+1394 
-1405 YQQGASGLA
+1405 
-1414 NINAQVGTFSSD
+1414 
-1426 VNSNGSGNFA
+1426 
-1436 VNVSAGNAL
+1436 SAGNAGFGGDL
-1445 FATGRI
+1445 PATIEGTVANFNGFSKTGQALGFKLLVPTSVDKSLYYNSYYNAFRGWVKLYDTQNCNKKTIDWSAKNVYATGVYSDGPVVAGALNGTPPDDLPVATSSLFGVIKTGLSLYNNAGVVNLNGRHYTAVTTYTDAACRTI
-1451 FTGFDANIP
+1451 SAEIPIGTGTIANGETISIQLTGFPVSTVKAPTGNIIANAGTWAGVGMKVSFAKGGTNWIAFVT
-1460 NSISCSNWFRSS
+1460 NDLGASVTKDGISIS
-1472 GATGWYNDTYGGG
+1472 
-1485 VYMDDATYVKV
+1485 
-1496 YGSKSFWVNGNIVA
+1496 VN
-1510 TGEVTAYSASDLR
+1510 ASQ
-1523 LKTEVTTLKDSL
+1523 T
-1535 RIIELLNPVSY
+1535 I
-1546 KWNSTAKELNP
+1546 
-1557 LKSSETDYGL
+1557 
-1567 IAQELECVMPELVH
+1567 
-1581 SIYDG
+1581 
-1586 QYKSV
+1586 
-1591 DYIKIMP
+1591 
-1598 HLICAIK
+1598 
-1605 QLKMEIDNLKKTYY
+1605 

>member
-101 NVVITWNTNE
+101 NVVITWNTNA

-157 ADGIMNYNARGF
+157 ADGVMNYNARGF
-169 RPAVKASYLL
+169 RPAVKVSYLL

-207 GNDTIDAALTY
+207 GNEAIDAALTY
-218 RGYGAYSNYV
+218 RGYGAYSNYD
-228 PVLNVRDVMRNFKEY
+228 PVLNVRDVMRNFKQY
-243 GTISATYDL
+243 GTIAATYDL

-415 VFSIDDVIGA
+415 VFSIDDVINS
-425 TDAIDISPYIN
+425 TEAIDISPYIN
-436 DRDSR
+436 DRNGR

-478 VELPFASG
+478 VELPFSSG

-515 TASIRVV
+515 TASVRVI
-522 NDHINDIFTRTV
+522 NDHISDSTTRTV

-607 ACTLMM
+607 ACTLMV

-641 VNVEA
+641 VNIEA

-653 GTGKLIRELTE
+653 GTGKLIRELAE

-693 HPNKAV
+693 HPNKPFLDLVDQGLSKTSDVVHNSV
-699 IDSLTQGHLD
+699 ICPGPIVAGALNGIAPADLPVATGLLYGVVKLD
-709 VLSHFSVEEGR
+709 DVTIKLNTVTGKIYSVA
-720 IKVNTDL
+720 
-727 WSTGEVSAYGA
+727 S
-738 GTGTGGGT
+738 GGT
-746 VGSLGGLANVGLW
+746 S
-759 ADEVPASDRIMVQL
+759 
-773 AGATHWSSMLLSE
+773 
-786 IVGLDTVAL
+786 
-795 GAYLSTNNYAT
+795 
-806 QSYVST
+806 
-812 KIAELVGTAPTTLD
+812 
-826 TLNELAAALGNDPN
+826 
-840 FATSMSTLIG
+840 
-850 TKWTQDNTKI
+850 
-860 ANWDSA
+860 
-866 YNALHSHANK
+866 
-876 TELDGITSTLIN
+876 
-888 NWNLAFTNNHTHPNK
+888 
-903 TIIDSLTQANLDV
+903 
-916 LAKLSIVDGNLKV
+916 
-929 DTNLW
+929 
-934 STGEVSAYGAGIGTG
+934 
-949 GGGLIT
+949 
-955 SVLGSAGLGG
+955 
-965 SYLDSDLTNTFN
+965 
-977 AYTINLINTNL
+977 
-988 TGALGRIGALETSTP
+988 
-1003 NVSWGTPTA
+1003 VSWGTEVA
-1012 QYSPLTINSVTRNLS
+1012 GQSVELNVGS
-1027 VDGHT
+1027 VIKSLALAGHT
-1032 HSSFLDLELKNI
+1032 HSQYLTAITKTMVEAVLTGVITSHQHNYLPI
-1044 QGGDINHRLELGYSG
+1044 SGGNLTGPL
-1059 RDYINW
+1059 
-1065 YEYGGLWK
+1065 
-1073 FIQRQ
+1073 
-1078 GSIETELLQINPVN
+1078 T
-1092 ILYKGNA
+1092 ILTHTA
-1099 IWHAGNDGAGS
+1099 WHAGNDGAGS
-1110 GLDADLL
+1110 GLDADTLDTYHENAFPRIMSTSNNLNDLTRTGMYTISSGAYNIPSGATALGAQVVHYNWDANAAVQMYYNWADDRVWTRRKVGSSVWNGWILL
-1117 RGVAPSN
+1117 WNASNSN
-1124 LAVLSA
+1124 LKTVDWSAKDLKCVNTFADGAVVAGALNG
-1130 TKLATSRTIWGQSFN
+1130 TPPDDLPVATSSLFGVIKTGLSLKNNAGVVNLN
-1145 GEWDVSGAITGA
+1145 GRHYTTVSTYTDAAVREITAELALG
-1157 TTGSFSSSVSAPLF
+1157 TGSMANGALDQIQLSFAPL
-1171 DTSNGSLF
+1171 
-1179 SNPFWGTLIKLGS
+1179 
-1192 GISFDLGVVD
+1192 
-1202 SLANAIAGVPTG
+1202 
-1214 TNNFYFVGNVGIGT
+1214 
-1228 SSPSY
+1228 
-1233 KLDVNGTLRTTGA
+1233 TTTRG
-1246 AYLNSTLAVT
+1246 
-1256 GTSTLTGLLTANGGI
+1256 LTANVI
-1271 NATTGTFSSYVTAQR
+1271 ATNTGAGMGLKLSFR
-1286 FYTGYDSGQA
+1286 KDSGTGRWY
-1296 NSISCSNWFRS
+1296 IMI
-1307 NGSSGWYNDTYGAGI
+1307 YND
-1322 NSDTANIVRTYSTNK
+1322 
-1337 FKVYNTESDSIGTNG
+1337 
-1352 GIVAKSVG
+1352 
-1360 NDYNVAAFQ
+1360 
-1369 ALGNGSANTVF
+1369 
-1380 PTIGFHQPGLYASS
+1380 
-1394 IQLRSGGNFYF
+1394 
-1405 YQQGASGLA
+1405 
-1414 NINAQVGTFSSD
+1414 
-1426 VNSNGSGNFA
+1426 
-1436 VNVSAGNAL
+1436 
-1445 FATGRI
+1445 
-1451 FTGFDANIP
+1451 
-1460 NSISCSNWFRSS
+1460 S
-1472 GATGWYNDTYGGG
+1472 GA
-1485 VYMDDATYVKV
+1485 A
-1496 YGSKSFWVNGNIVA
+1496 
-1510 TGEVTAYSASDLR
+1510 VTRDG
-1523 LKTEVTTLKDSL
+1523 
-1535 RIIELLNPVSY
+1535 ILL
-1546 KWNSTAKELNP
+1546 
-1557 LKSSETDYGL
+1557 
-1567 IAQELECVMPELVH
+1567 
-1581 SIYDG
+1581 SIRG
-1586 QYKSV
+1586 QQT
-1591 DYIKIMP
+1591 I
-1598 HLICAIK
+1598 
-1605 QLKMEIDNLKKTYY
+1605 

>member
-90 KLTVIDVTDTI
+90 KLTIIDVTDTI

-179 AALLPGLTIGQAY
+179 AALLPGLTIGQTY
-192 WNRLENVWLM
+192 WNRLENIWLM

-207 GNDTIDAALTY
+207 GNETIDAALTY
-218 RGYGAYSNYV
+218 RGYGAYSNYD

-243 GTISATYDL
+243 GTIAATYDL

-415 VFSIDDVIGA
+415 VFSIDDVINS
-425 TDAIDISPYIN
+425 TEAIDISPYIN
-436 DRDSR
+436 DRNGR

-515 TASIRVV
+515 TASIRVI
-522 NDHINDIFTRTV
+522 NDHISDSTTRTV

-556 YKGVFADNQRVVKYN
+556 YKGVFADNQRVVRYN
-571 AVIPESFV
+571 AVVSESFV

-593 RYLLMKVSEYTYTG
+593 RYLLMSVSDYTYTG

-693 HPNKAV
+693 HPNKPFLDLIDQGLSKTSDVVHNSVICPGAV
-699 IDSLTQGHLD
+699 VAGALNGIAPDDLPVATGLLYGVVKLD
-709 VLSHFSVEEGR
+709 DVTIKLNPVTGKIYSVA
-720 IKVNTDL
+720 
-727 WSTGEVSAYGA
+727 S
-738 GTGTGGGT
+738 GGT
-746 VGSLGGLANVGLW
+746 S
-759 ADEVPASDRIMVQL
+759 
-773 AGATHWSSMLLSE
+773 
-786 IVGLDTVAL
+786 
-795 GAYLSTNNYAT
+795 
-806 QSYVST
+806 
-812 KIAELVGTAPTTLD
+812 
-826 TLNELAAALGNDPN
+826 
-840 FATSMSTLIG
+840 
-850 TKWTQDNTKI
+850 
-860 ANWDSA
+860 
-866 YNALHSHANK
+866 
-876 TELDGITSTLIN
+876 
-888 NWNLAFTNNHTHPNK
+888 
-903 TIIDSLTQANLDV
+903 
-916 LAKLSIVDGNLKV
+916 
-929 DTNLW
+929 
-934 STGEVSAYGAGIGTG
+934 
-949 GGGLIT
+949 
-955 SVLGSAGLGG
+955 
-965 SYLDSDLTNTFN
+965 
-977 AYTINLINTNL
+977 
-988 TGALGRIGALETSTP
+988 
-1003 NVSWGTPTA
+1003 VSWGTEVA
-1012 QYSPLTINSVTRNLS
+1012 GQSVELNVGS
-1027 VDGHT
+1027 VIKSLALAGHT
-1032 HSSFLDLELKNI
+1032 HSQYLTAITKTMVEAVLTGTITSHQHKYLPIN
-1044 QGGDINHRLELGYSG
+1044 GGNLTGPL
-1059 RDYINW
+1059 
-1065 YEYGGLWK
+1065 
-1073 FIQRQ
+1073 
-1078 GSIETELLQINPVN
+1078 T
-1092 ILYKGNA
+1092 ILTHTA
-1099 IWHAGNDGAGS
+1099 WHAGNDGTGS

-1117 RGVAPSN
+1117 DGIQGNIYFAYRGSFTSLSNANDMTDMGMWLNTTGNGNGNTNFPAQYGYIQTFSRGVENYSRWQMSVDDTGDNIHIRAEW
-1124 LAVLSA
+1124 AG
-1130 TKLATSRTIWGQSFN
+1130 TWGGWKKLWHS
-1145 GEWDVSGAITGA
+1145 
-1157 TTGSFSSSVSAPLF
+1157 
-1171 DTSNGSLF
+1171 
-1179 SNPFWGTLIKLGS
+1179 
-1192 GISFDLGVVD
+1192 
-1202 SLANAIAGVPTG
+1202 ANANLKTVDWNAKNLYATGVYSDGPVVAGA
-1214 TNNFYFVGNVGIGT
+1214 
-1228 SSPSY
+1228 
-1233 KLDVNGTLRTTGA
+1233 LNGTLPDDLPIA
-1246 AYLNSTLAVT
+1246 
-1256 GTSTLTGLLTANGGI
+1256 TSSMFGVIKTGLSLNNNAGVVNLNGRHYTTVSTYTDAAVREITAEITLGTGSMANGTLDQIQLSFAPLTTTRGLTANVI
-1271 NATTGTFSSYVTAQR
+1271 ATNTGAGMGLKLSFRKDAG
-1286 FYTGYDSGQA
+1286 TGRWYIMIYNDSGA
-1296 NSISCSNWFRS
+1296 SVTRDGILISIR
-1307 NGSSGWYNDTYGAGI
+1307 G
-1322 NSDTANIVRTYSTNK
+1322 
-1337 FKVYNTESDSIGTNG
+1337 
-1352 GIVAKSVG
+1352 
-1360 NDYNVAAFQ
+1360 Q
-1369 ALGNGSANTVF
+1369 Q
-1380 PTIGFHQPGLYASS
+1380 TI
-1394 IQLRSGGNFYF
+1394 
-1405 YQQGASGLA
+1405 
-1414 NINAQVGTFSSD
+1414 
-1426 VNSNGSGNFA
+1426 
-1436 VNVSAGNAL
+1436 
-1445 FATGRI
+1445 
-1451 FTGFDANIP
+1451 
-1460 NSISCSNWFRSS
+1460 
-1472 GATGWYNDTYGGG
+1472 
-1485 VYMDDATYVKV
+1485 
-1496 YGSKSFWVNGNIVA
+1496 
-1510 TGEVTAYSASDLR
+1510 
-1523 LKTEVTTLKDSL
+1523 
-1535 RIIELLNPVSY
+1535 
-1546 KWNSTAKELNP
+1546 
-1557 LKSSETDYGL
+1557 
-1567 IAQELECVMPELVH
+1567 
-1581 SIYDG
+1581 
-1586 QYKSV
+1586 
-1591 DYIKIMP
+1591 
-1598 HLICAIK
+1598 
-1605 QLKMEIDNLKKTYY
+1605 

>member
-37 IFTPGSWTVN
+37 IFTPGSWTVS
-47 LPKSAVNLQ
+47 LPKSAANLQ

-144 FKWVAETGYKQAG
+144 FKWVTETGYKQAG

-207 GNDTIDAALTY
+207 GNEVIDAALTY
-218 RGYGAYSNYV
+218 RGYGAYSNYD
-228 PVLNVRDVMRNFKEY
+228 PVLNVRDVMRNFKQY

-274 RIFGYIRTSSSAGGS
+274 RIFGYIRTSSSAGGA

-350 QLTNATISGDIAID
+350 QLTNATISGDIALD

-441 QLEYSHGLT
+441 KLEYSHGLT

-456 YVDETDAIHFAANTY
+456 YADEMDAIHFAANTY

-522 NDHINDIFTRTV
+522 NDHISDSTTRTV

-544 DWATLYGTYWQG
+544 DWVTLYGTYWQG

-613 ALLDGVEVSGG
+613 ALLDGVEVVGG
-624 VLENVILA
+624 PLENVILA
-632 DVAVPLLFD
+632 DVAVPLLFN

-646 LYNPSLV
+646 LYNPSLI

-693 HPNKAV
+693 HPNKAFLDLIDQGLSKTSDVVHNSV
-699 IDSLTQGHLD
+699 ICPGAVVAGALNGIAPDDLPVATGSLYGVVKLD
-709 VLSHFSVEEGR
+709 DVTIKLNTVTGKIYAVASGGTSVTWGTELAGQSVEL
-720 IKVNTDL
+720 N
-727 WSTGEVSAYGA
+727 
-738 GTGTGGGT
+738 
-746 VGSLGGLANVGLW
+746 VGSIIKSLA
-759 ADEVPASDRIMVQL
+759 L
-773 AGATHWSSMLLSE
+773 A
-786 IVGLDTVAL
+786 
-795 GAYLSTNNYAT
+795 
-806 QSYVST
+806 
-812 KIAELVGTAPTTLD
+812 
-826 TLNELAAALGNDPN
+826 
-840 FATSMSTLIG
+840 
-850 TKWTQDNTKI
+850 
-860 ANWDSA
+860 
-866 YNALHSHANK
+866 
-876 TELDGITSTLIN
+876 
-888 NWNLAFTNNHTHPNK
+888 
-903 TIIDSLTQANLDV
+903 
-916 LAKLSIVDGNLKV
+916 
-929 DTNLW
+929 
-934 STGEVSAYGAGIGTG
+934 
-949 GGGLIT
+949 
-955 SVLGSAGLGG
+955 
-965 SYLDSDLTNTFN
+965 
-977 AYTINLINTNL
+977 
-988 TGALGRIGALETSTP
+988 
-1003 NVSWGTPTA
+1003 
-1012 QYSPLTINSVTRNLS
+1012 
-1027 VDGHT
+1027 GHT
-1032 HSSFLDLELKNI
+1032 HSQYLTAITKAMVEAVLTGTITSHQHNYMPI
-1044 QGGDINHRLELGYSG
+1044 SGGNFTNPITVLGH
-1059 RDYINW
+1059 
-1065 YEYGGLWK
+1065 
-1073 FIQRQ
+1073 
-1078 GSIETELLQINPVN
+1078 TV
-1092 ILYKGNA
+1092 
-1099 IWHAGNDGAGS
+1099 WHAGNDGSGS
-1110 GLDADLL
+1110 GLDADTLDTYHETAFPRIISTSNNLNNLTRTGMYVVFDGAYNIPSGATALGAHVVHYNWDANAAVQMYYNWADDRVWTRRKIGSSVWNGWILL
-1117 RGVAPSN
+1117 WNASNSN
-1124 LAVLSA
+1124 LKTVDWSA
-1130 TKLATSRTIWGQSFN
+1130 KNVYATGVYSDGPVVAGALNGTPPDDLPVATSSLFGVIKTGSSLHNNAGVVNLNGRHYTAVTTYTDAACRTISAEIPIGTGTIAN
-1145 GEWDVSGAITGA
+1145 GE
-1157 TTGSFSSSVSAPLF
+1157 
-1171 DTSNGSLF
+1171 
-1179 SNPFWGTLIKLGS
+1179 
-1192 GISFDLGVVD
+1192 
-1202 SLANAIAGVPTG
+1202 
-1214 TNNFYFVGNVGIGT
+1214 
-1228 SSPSY
+1228 
-1233 KLDVNGTLRTTGA
+1233 
-1246 AYLNSTLAVT
+1246 
-1256 GTSTLTGLLTANGGI
+1256 
-1271 NATTGTFSSYVTAQR
+1271 
-1286 FYTGYDSGQA
+1286 
-1296 NSISCSNWFRS
+1296 
-1307 NGSSGWYNDTYGAGI
+1307 
-1322 NSDTANIVRTYSTNK
+1322 
-1337 FKVYNTESDSIGTNG
+1337 
-1352 GIVAKSVG
+1352 
-1360 NDYNVAAFQ
+1360 
-1369 ALGNGSANTVF
+1369 
-1380 PTIGFHQPGLYASS
+1380 TIS
-1394 IQLRSGGNFYF
+1394 IQLTGFPVSTVK
-1405 YQQGASGLA
+1405 AP
-1414 NINAQVGTFSSD
+1414 
-1426 VNSNGSGNFA
+1426 SGNIIANAGTWAGVGMKVSFA
-1436 VNVSAGNAL
+1436 KGATNWIAFVTNDLGSAVTKDGISISVNAL
-1445 FATGRI
+1445 QTI
-1451 FTGFDANIP
+1451 
-1460 NSISCSNWFRSS
+1460 
-1472 GATGWYNDTYGGG
+1472 
-1485 VYMDDATYVKV
+1485 
-1496 YGSKSFWVNGNIVA
+1496 
-1510 TGEVTAYSASDLR
+1510 
-1523 LKTEVTTLKDSL
+1523 
-1535 RIIELLNPVSY
+1535 
-1546 KWNSTAKELNP
+1546 
-1557 LKSSETDYGL
+1557 
-1567 IAQELECVMPELVH
+1567 
-1581 SIYDG
+1581 
-1586 QYKSV
+1586 
-1591 DYIKIMP
+1591 
-1598 HLICAIK
+1598 
-1605 QLKMEIDNLKKTYY
+1605 

>member
-118 RKLRDLAITKVMRW
+118 RKLRNLAITKVMRW

-179 AALLPGLTIGQAY
+179 AALLPGLTIGQTY
-192 WNRLENVWLM
+192 WNRLENIWLM

-207 GNDTIDAALTY
+207 GNETIDAALTY
-218 RGYGAYSNYV
+218 RGYGAYSNYD

-243 GTISATYDL
+243 GTIAATYDL

-259 SNPFSGLYI
+259 GNPFSGLYI

-377 LLDYP
+377 MLDYP

-415 VFSIDDVIGA
+415 VFSIDDVINSPSS
-425 TDAIDISPYIN
+425 IDISPYIN
-436 DRDSR
+436 DRNGR

-456 YVDETDAIHFAANTY
+456 YADETDAIHFAANTY

-486 RDMALYRRDEDGRF
+486 RDMAIYRRDEDGRF

-515 TASIRVV
+515 TASIRVI
-522 NDHINDIFTRTV
+522 NDHISDSATRTV
-534 TVSVFGFGGL
+534 TVSVFDFGGL

-556 YKGVFADNQRVVKYN
+556 YKGVFADNQRVVRYN
-571 AVIPESFV
+571 AVVPESFV

-593 RYLLMKVSEYTYTG
+593 RYLLMKVSDYTYTG

-693 HPNKAV
+693 HPNKAFLDLIDQGLSKTSDVVHNSV
-699 IDSLTQGHLD
+699 ICP
-709 VLSHFSVEEGR
+709 
-720 IKVNTDL
+720 
-727 WSTGEVSAYGA
+727 GA
-738 GTGTGGGT
+738 I
-746 VGSLGGLANVGLW
+746 V
-759 ADEVPASDRIMVQL
+759 
-773 AGATHWSSMLLSE
+773 AGATNGVLPADLPVATGLLYG
-786 IVGLDTVAL
+786 VVKLDDVTIKLNTVT
-795 GAYLSTNNYAT
+795 G
-806 QSYVST
+806 
-812 KIAELVGTAPTTLD
+812 KIYSVASGGT
-826 TLNELAAALGNDPN
+826 
-840 FATSMSTLIG
+840 S
-850 TKWTQDNTKI
+850 
-860 ANWDSA
+860 
-866 YNALHSHANK
+866 
-876 TELDGITSTLIN
+876 
-888 NWNLAFTNNHTHPNK
+888 
-903 TIIDSLTQANLDV
+903 
-916 LAKLSIVDGNLKV
+916 
-929 DTNLW
+929 
-934 STGEVSAYGAGIGTG
+934 
-949 GGGLIT
+949 
-955 SVLGSAGLGG
+955 
-965 SYLDSDLTNTFN
+965 
-977 AYTINLINTNL
+977 
-988 TGALGRIGALETSTP
+988 
-1003 NVSWGTPTA
+1003 VSWGTEVA
-1012 QYSPLTINSVTRNLS
+1012 GQSVELNVGS
-1027 VDGHT
+1027 VIKSLALAGHT
-1032 HSSFLDLELKNI
+1032 HSQYLTAITKAMVEAVLTGTITSHQHNYMPI
-1044 QGGDINHRLELGYSG
+1044 SGGNFTNPITVLGHTVW
-1059 RDYINW
+1059 N
-1065 YEYGGLWK
+1065 
-1073 FIQRQ
+1073 
-1078 GSIETELLQINPVN
+1078 
-1092 ILYKGNA
+1092 
-1099 IWHAGNDGAGS
+1099 AGNDGVNS

-1117 RGVAPSN
+1117 DGLHAAAFLRTFGTISGNIDADYGEGSVTFDPNPAGTLPVFSYNFRTLNIGNSFTRRTQLAFPYDVDRMYMRRRSDTGWDNWVEIYSSAVVNKKTVDWNAKNVNAVAVYSDGPVVAGALN
-1124 LAVLSA
+1124 GTPPDDLPV
-1130 TKLATSRTIWGQSFN
+1130 ATSSLFGVIKTGLSLNNNAGVVNLNGRHYTTVSTYTDAACRTISAEIPIGTGTITN
-1145 GEWDVSGAITGA
+1145 GE
-1157 TTGSFSSSVSAPLF
+1157 
-1171 DTSNGSLF
+1171 
-1179 SNPFWGTLIKLGS
+1179 
-1192 GISFDLGVVD
+1192 
-1202 SLANAIAGVPTG
+1202 
-1214 TNNFYFVGNVGIGT
+1214 
-1228 SSPSY
+1228 
-1233 KLDVNGTLRTTGA
+1233 
-1246 AYLNSTLAVT
+1246 
-1256 GTSTLTGLLTANGGI
+1256 
-1271 NATTGTFSSYVTAQR
+1271 
-1286 FYTGYDSGQA
+1286 
-1296 NSISCSNWFRS
+1296 
-1307 NGSSGWYNDTYGAGI
+1307 
-1322 NSDTANIVRTYSTNK
+1322 
-1337 FKVYNTESDSIGTNG
+1337 
-1352 GIVAKSVG
+1352 
-1360 NDYNVAAFQ
+1360 
-1369 ALGNGSANTVF
+1369 
-1380 PTIGFHQPGLYASS
+1380 TIS
-1394 IQLRSGGNFYF
+1394 IQLTGFPVSTVKAPTGNIIANAGTWAGVGMKVSFAKGGTNWIAFVTNDL
-1405 YQQGASGLA
+1405 GASVTKDG
-1414 NINAQVGTFSSD
+1414 ISISV
-1426 VNSNGSGNFA
+1426 
-1436 VNVSAGNAL
+1436 NAL
-1445 FATGRI
+1445 QTI
-1451 FTGFDANIP
+1451 
-1460 NSISCSNWFRSS
+1460 
-1472 GATGWYNDTYGGG
+1472 
-1485 VYMDDATYVKV
+1485 
-1496 YGSKSFWVNGNIVA
+1496 
-1510 TGEVTAYSASDLR
+1510 
-1523 LKTEVTTLKDSL
+1523 
-1535 RIIELLNPVSY
+1535 
-1546 KWNSTAKELNP
+1546 
-1557 LKSSETDYGL
+1557 
-1567 IAQELECVMPELVH
+1567 
-1581 SIYDG
+1581 
-1586 QYKSV
+1586 
-1591 DYIKIMP
+1591 
-1598 HLICAIK
+1598 
-1605 QLKMEIDNLKKTYY
+1605 